1 MAYEPRNKTE
11 ILRELAARV
20 VNRTDLTD
28 VIPGSVLHTI
38 LSTVAEEFAST
49 EYRLGEIRDSFF
61 LEGASGSDLD
71 ERAAEMPAR
80 SISRLQA
87 VPASGQVTITRD
99 DTDAAFT
106 LPAGALFGRKDN
118 SRIFYRTLEDVT
130 FIIGEGSKTI
140 SVTCTTS
147 GEEGNVSSGNISI
160 VVAQDRISTVT
171 NEAAFTS
178 GKNEETDD
186 SLRSRLRAYLASLS
200 RSQDL
205 ALEFEALNFQASNGK
220 RFTSAK
226 LVLDPEVPGYT
237 ELLVDDGT
245 GLGRLLLEPGSRPR
259 FITETFDMTIP
270 DPAVR
275 RLRVMQ
281 IPYVIAPSASIVA
294 PSGVKLWISP
304 DGTTNP
310 PVSANN
316 AYRQLTEGVHYI
328 ALPERGLIYFL
339 DAAYDQNNST
349 GIHFETD
356 MIIRMPGYNVRTFT
370 DSPSYIQID
379 ELQRLIEGDP
389 NNPTSSPGMRAAG
402 TRVRVLPAPVTTVS
416 FTVSALFQSNSDL
429 ELGQTAVELAA
440 SDFVNNLA
448 PGEPLYLNRLV
459 AHLINSISDLVTA
472 NILSEDGQAEIE
484 DFYTQDE
491 RHVLRAG
498 EIEVQ
503 LIGG

>member
-28 VIPGSVLHTI
+28 VLPGSVLHTI

-80 SISRLQA
+80 SISRLRA

-99 DTDAAFT
+99 DTSAAFT
-106 LPAGALFGRKDN
+106 LDAGGLFGRKDN
-118 SRIFYRTLEDVT
+118 SKIFYRTLEDVT
-130 FIIGEGSKTI
+130 FAIGEGSKTI

-160 VVAQDRISTVT
+160 VVAQGNISTVT

-178 GKNEETDD
+178 GANEETDD

-245 GLGRLLLEPGSRPR
+245 GLANAPNPR
-259 FITETFDMTIP
+259 FITENFDMTIP

-281 IPYVIAPSASIVA
+281 IPYVIAPSPSIVA
-294 PSGVKLWISP
+294 PSGVRLWISP
-304 DGTTNP
+304 EGTTTP
-310 PVSANN
+310 PVATNN

-328 ALPERGLIYFL
+328 AIPERGLIYFL

-356 MIIRMPGYNVRTFT
+356 MIIRMPGYNVKTFT

-402 TRVRVLPAPVTTVS
+402 TRV
-416 FTVSALFQSNSDL
+416 NSDL

-498 EIEVQ
+498 NIEVQ